1 MADACMDTWTEIW
14 TTHASRRLQLPPDF
28 STWRQLPEV
37 SVADLRIVLRKFKL
51 NSALGQV
58 NLHPKAMDV

>member
-1 MADACMDTWTEIW
+1 MDTWAEIW
-14 TTHASRRLQLPPDF
+14 ATHTSRRLKLPFGF
-28 STWRQLPEV
+28 STWSQLPEA
-37 SVADLRIVLRKFKL
+37 SVANLRVVLRKFKF